1 MTCHCKEPN
10 KFRALL
16 ALAAGLILICVLV
29 SWITSALIVGGQDW
43 KHDTGH
49 GHEWLHQKLN
59 LTEMEA
65 AAIDA
70 LEPAYRRDRG
80 KLQGQFQAKIEQ
92 LRKQIT
98 GSDKFTKKVNQTI
111 HELHLIHGQ
120 LQELSIRHYYEMM
133 QALPTDKQDR
143 LRDLAAEA
151 LSTPE

>member
-16 ALAAGLILICVLV
+16 VLAAGLILVCVLA
-29 SWITSALIVGGQDW
+29 SWITSVLMLQGQDW
-43 KHDTGH
+43 KHDAGYGH
-49 GHEWLHQKLN
+49 QWLHQKLN
-59 LTEMEA
+59 LSEMEA

-70 LEPAYRRDRG
+70 LEPAYRRNRTEM
-80 KLQGQFQAKIEQ
+80 QGQFQTKIDK

-98 GSDKFTKKVNQTI
+98 SSDKFTGEVSQTI

-133 QALPTDKQDR
+133 QALPADKQDR